1 MRNKDKVKIIV
12 AVIGLIGIVVNAIS
26 HAGNDR
32 NSGSI
37 RVSTMPQMILITR
50 TMPIIPII

>member
-12 AVIGLIGIVVNAIS
+12 AVIGLIGIVVTAIS

-32 NSGSI
+32 NSGSNNI
-37 RVSTMPQMILITR
+37 KSVNNAL
-50 TMPIIPII
+50 